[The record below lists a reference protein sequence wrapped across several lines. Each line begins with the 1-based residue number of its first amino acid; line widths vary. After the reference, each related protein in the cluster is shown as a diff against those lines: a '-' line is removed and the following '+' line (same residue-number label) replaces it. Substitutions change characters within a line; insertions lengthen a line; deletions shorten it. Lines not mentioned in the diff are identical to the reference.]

1 MLTRLTDL
9 LTVKRVKVGL
19 EATSKEGV
27 IGELIGLLSANGDL
41 TDAAAAQRAVMEREH
56 TRTTGIGHGL
66 AIPHGK
72 CDAVGQLVMAIG
84 ITSRPVDF
92 QSIDGQPVNL
102 VVLLISPMDQTGPHI
117 QALARISRLM
127 SIDQFRREL
136 LNAKDA
142 AGVCQAVAKREQ
154 QEIET

>member
-9 LTVKRVKVGL
+9 LTSHRVKVGL
-19 EATSKEGV
+19 QADSKEGV
-27 IGELIGLLSANGDL
+27 ITELIEMLVSNGDVS
-41 TDAAAAQRAVMEREH
+41 DAAAALRAVMEREH

-72 CDAVGQLVMAIG
+72 CDAVKQLVMAVG
-84 ITSRPVDF
+84 VSSRPVDF
-92 QSIDGQPVNL
+92 QSIDGQPVSL
-102 VVLLISPMDQTGPHI
+102 VVLLISPTNQTGSHI

-136 LNAKDA
+136 LHATDGEA
-142 AGVCQAVAKREQ
+142 VCQAVAQREQ
-154 QEIET
+154 HETDS